1 MSSREL
7 LELAAKAYWGDEI
20 DDVCSVEWDESCQ
33 CIAYTH
39 AGNQDHNG
47 NDQTFIWNPHTDD
60 GDSRRLQAALRISL
74 EFGEV
79 PFKGRYARA
88 KVTVP
93 CTDGSGHVWE
103 HDAIEYALT
112 PNDMERAARYAVLHV
127 AAAIGKEMP

>member
-7 LELAAKAYWGDEI
+7 LELAAKAAGYRLDGVFGRGLLVVMNVGQPD
-20 DDVCSVEWDESCQ
+20 Q
-33 CIAYTH
+33 CAFPFDPL
-39 AGNQDHNG
+39 N
-47 NDQTFIWNPHTDD
+47 DD

-74 EFGEV
+74 EFGEL
-79 PFKGRYARA
+79 PFQGRYARA

-103 HDAIEYALT
+103 HGAIEYELT

>member
-7 LELAAKAYWGDEI
+7 LELAAKAVGLSLYIEPWSPGCQFDEKRKLYS
-20 DDVCSVEWDESCQ
+20 DMRGSVEW
-33 CIAYTH
+33 
-39 AGNQDHNG
+39 
-47 NDQTFIWNPHTDD
+47 NPLTDD

-74 EFGEV
+74 EFGEL